1 MSGRVAFVTGGAR
14 GIGAATAA
22 RLARAGV
29 AVAVADRDCAAAGE
43 VVAALRESGARALA
57 IEVDVS
63 DPDAADAAVDSAVAW
78 GGGLDFAYNN
88 AGVPGIR
95 AELAG
100 YPEDV
105 FWRVQRVNVGGVL
118 ACMRAELKHMLAAG
132 GGAIVNAASGASV
145 AGVPFSGA
153 YVASKH
159 AIAGLTKTAAI
170 EYAARGIRVN
180 AVAPGLV
187 RTRLVEGL
195 GGETAAGKETEAFL
209 AAHPAGRA
217 AEPEEVAEAVWS
229 LLNAPFVTGVVLPVD
244 GGLLARVPG
253 LS

>member
-1 MSGRVAFVTGGAR
+1 MSVALVTGAAR
-14 GIGAATAA
+14 GIGFATAS
-22 RLARAGV
+22 RLASRGV
-29 AVAVADRDCAAAGE
+29 SVALVDRSGASE
-43 VVAALRESGARALA
+43 AALSLRRTGARALGISA
-57 IEVDVS
+57 DVS
-63 DPDAADAAVDSAVAW
+63 DPDAAASAVAW

-88 AGVPGIR
+88 AGVSGVR
-95 AELAG
+95 APLAE
-100 YPEDV
+100 YPDDV

-118 ACMRAELKHMLAAG
+118 ACMRAEVRHMLASG
-132 GGAIVNAASGASV
+132 GGAIVNAASGAGF
-145 AGVPFSGA
+145 AGVPLSSA

-159 AIAGLTKTAAI
+159 AVVGLTKTAAV

-187 RTRLVEGL
+187 RTRMVEGL
-195 GGETAAGKETEAFL
+195 SEAEFA

-217 AEPEEVAEAVWS
+217 AEAEEVAEAVWA
-229 LLNAPFVTGVVLPVD
+229 LFQAPFVTGVVLPVD

>member
-1 MSGRVAFVTGGAR
+1 VSGRVALVTGGAR
-14 GIGAATAA
+14 GIGAATAHV
-22 RLARAGV
+22 LAREGVSV
-29 AVAVADRDCAAAGE
+29 AVVDRDGDAAEEMA
-43 VVAALRESGARALA
+43 AALRDSGARALA
-57 IEVDVS
+57 IQADVS
-63 DPDAADAAVDSAVAW
+63 DADAAESAVDLAASW

-88 AGVPGIR
+88 AGVPGVR
-95 AELAG
+95 SELAD
-100 YPEDV
+100 YPDDV

-118 ACMRAELKHMLAAG
+118 ACMRAEIRHMLAAG
-132 GGAIVNAASGASV
+132 GGAIVNAASGASF
-145 AGVPFSGA
+145 AGVPLSGA

-159 AIAGLTKTAAI
+159 AIAGLTRTAAV

-195 GGETAAGKETEAFL
+195 DDAAFA
-209 AAHPAGRA
+209 AAHPAGRG
-217 AEPEEVAEAVWS
+217 AEPEEVAEAVWY